1 MKTTTKRATR
11 SLAASLAIVLALAT
25 GGAWAVSTTYRQSLG
40 VAEGANILFD
50 GILTAS
56 DEITYEPKLAFAG
69 ITLDAIP
76 ERASFF
82 TTSYGSYITH
92 DGAICVGMHET
103 RHYDDEGKC
112 DKLAVQCAV
121 YDIDL
126 TKCVLILLTNGAAG
140 DGVYV
145 QKVAQYYVDGAWLHS
160 KYYAMDE
167 SGNLSAAG
175 GPKGWSTT
183 DNGYQLAGLR
193 ISGASPT
200 ASGKADVLAFPGK
213 TLADIKD
220 CNFEA
225 FYRIGRYMSI
235 PATNN
240 VARYI
245 TAWPSSS
252 DPQKLVMQFEHPN
265 GFEIKKTAVI
275 QMTNGVYKGESAV
288 YAFQSIHTWEGD
300 DNIQRFAVNAET
312 GAVTASNLGGSSSAT
327 SNDPPEYPVHGLIVL
342 PPCVKKTPTKVWA
355 DKTLDD
361 IKDGTFTARMCGAW
375 VSRSFHET
383 PDSAVGC
390 NKKVCKD
397 DGGSVTNIL
406 VEFQVR
412 DGSYIKCLV
421 VSFENGAGGV
431 YASAVNARFAQ
442 GEALGYV
449 FRDYDGTLHGAANA
463 STSEAFAETPTADG
477 YGVFDLNVT
486 VEVEEATEWVLDQDR
501 TWSELKGGE
510 TLASD
515 EVVRI
520 KVTGES
526 PTLTINENVEVAKIE
541 FVNALASGIST
552 NSVAVSDGVTVT
564 YGTLAL
570 GQNARVAVP
579 GSFVPSAVSLDSGST
594 LVYASGETV
603 AATYSGL
610 GAVEVAPGVTLFID
624 SDVTVPYILN
634 NGTVVKRGAGTV
646 LMPFHND
653 STGVTTVSS
662 GTLKVASVAGSGTN
676 HTVRVK
682 SGATFDVNGCI
693 YLNVNIVLEN
703 GSHFANA
710 STTDVQWGDSQAVS
724 LALDG
729 DATATATKNFGLV
742 APNHGK
748 TTLGLDTHTF
758 TIGGEG
764 NFIMANTMVAGT
776 GKVVANCN
784 TLVFYKGA
792 CGDEWSLEIGEG
804 KNMWLY
810 NGGKA
815 NGSGDR
821 CDVTVSNFWNKG
833 TITASQTT
841 GTLTVKGVLTT
852 GNAIPDLA
860 LADGATVKATGTAQV
875 VSTTFS
881 ASGTYTIDAS
891 EITREQLNAAVD
903 NRIPVLTVPT
913 TNAGGSWAVAN
924 PPLAGV
930 CAKWVDNKD
939 GTSTLCLCKPVGF
952 IVIVK

>member
-1 MKTTTKRATR
+1 MF
-11 SLAASLAIVLALAT
+11 ALAT

-40 VAEGANILFD
+40 AAEGANILFD

-56 DEITYEPKLAFAG
+56 DEITYTPKLAFAG

-82 TTSYGSYITH
+82 TTSYGSSISN

-103 RHYDDEGKC
+103 RHYDGEGKC

-121 YDIDL
+121 YDDVY
-126 TKCVLILLTNGAAG
+126 TKCVLILLTNGADG

-145 QKVAQYYVDGAWLHS
+145 QKVAQYYVDGAYLHC
-160 KYYAMDE
+160 KYYAMDDA
-167 SGNLSAAG
+167 SGNLSATG
-175 GPKGWSTT
+175 NPKGWSTT
-183 DNGYQLAGLR
+183 GNSYQLAGLR
-193 ISGASPT
+193 ICGASPT
-200 ASGKADVLAFPGK
+200 AAGKADVLAFPGA

-245 TAWPSSS
+245 TAWPSSA
-252 DPQKLVMQFEHPN
+252 DPQKLVMQFENPN
-265 GFEIKKTAVI
+265 EMKKTAVI
-275 QMTNGVYKGESAV
+275 QMTNGVYKGKSAV
-288 YAFQSIHTWEGD
+288 YAFQSIHTWNGN

-312 GAVTASNLGGSSSAT
+312 GAVTASNSGGSSSAT
-327 SNDPPEYPVHGLIVL
+327 SNDPPEYQAHGLIAL

-355 DKTLDD
+355 GKTLDG

-375 VSRSFHET
+375 VSWTFHET

-390 NKKVCKD
+390 NKKVYKD
-397 DGGSVTNIL
+397 DGGSVTNIIA
-406 VEFQVR
+406 EFQVR
-412 DGSYIKCLV
+412 DNSNIKCLV
-421 VSFENGAGGV
+421 VSFENGADGDGV
-431 YASAVNARFAQ
+431 YASAVNARYAQ
-442 GEALGYV
+442 DKALGYV
-449 FRDYDGTLHGAANA
+449 FRDYDGTLHGAAN
-463 STSEAFAETPTADG
+463 STSETFAETPTANG

-486 VEVEEATEWVLDQDR
+486 VEEATEWVLDQDR
-501 TWSELKGGE
+501 TWSELRDGA

-520 KVTGES
+520 KVTGLS

-541 FVNALASGIST
+541 FVNAFASGIST
-552 NSVAVSDGVTVT
+552 NSVAVSGGVTVT

-579 GSFVPSAVSLDSGST
+579 GSFVPSAVSLDPGST

-603 AATYSGL
+603 AATYSGS

-624 SDVTVPYILN
+624 SDVIDSDVTYILN
-634 NGTVVKRGAGTV
+634 NGTVVKRVAGTV

-682 SGATFDVNGCI
+682 SGATFDMNGYGENVVSVILEEGANFVNSSSEIGA
-693 YLNVNIVLEN
+693 NIK
-703 GSHFANA
+703 
-710 STTDVQWGDSQAVS
+710 QAKS
-724 LALDG
+724 ITLG
-729 DATATATKNFGLV
+729 GNATATATYRFGLV
-742 APNHGK
+742 GPGFSE
-748 TTLGLDTHTF
+748 TTLTLGS
-758 TIGGEG
+758 
-764 NFIMANTMVAGT
+764 
-776 GKVVANCN
+776 N
-784 TLVFYKGA
+784 TLVLNGA
-792 CGDEWSLEIGEG
+792 AEFMLCNTSIIGDGTISVT
-804 KNMWLY
+804 
-810 NGGKA
+810 NG
-815 NGSGDR
+815 R
-821 CDVTVSNFWNKG
+821 LCIRNKG
-833 TITASQTT
+833 STGEDCTISIGASGKFENNMYFTVKNFVNNGTIAYSSDWGRGDLEVTGEFLSKTASFPKL
-841 GTLTVKGVLTT
+841 TLT
-852 GNAIPDLA
+852 
-860 LADGATVKATGTAQV
+860 GATVKVTTGAV
-875 VSTTFS
+875 VTVLDEFNTSDTI
-881 ASGTYTIDAS
+881 TIDAS
-891 EITREQLNAAVD
+891 EITKEQLNAAED

-913 TNAGGSWAVAN
+913 NNVGGSWAVAN
-924 PPLAGV
+924 PPVAGV
-930 CAKWVDNKD
+930 FAKWVDNKD

-952 IVIVK
+952 TIILK